1 MTFEAAKVGT
11 FGEFWLWFTI
21 GSCHEFS
28 VVIVLGVSDVPAL
41 FFTYKLAKNGPVEI
55 VDLPMKNGDFP
66 LRYLN
71 VYHLGS
77 KMGTTLGRIRSAR

>member
-1 MTFEAAKVGT
+1 MNY
-11 FGEFWLWFTI
+11 
-21 GSCHEFS
+21 H
-28 VVIVLGVSDVPAL
+28 VPAL

-71 VYHLGS
+71 VYHLG
-77 KMGTTLGRIRSAR
+77 